1 MTRSSR
7 WQRSKIKNL
16 EIQFESPVTSH
27 VVQGKGLRFVRPFA
41 LIFLVSLSGC
51 VWRPAPPLAVSPTNT
66 TRGADSS
73 AAAINLQQA
82 LNHLFRDKSTPPAI
96 WGVHVRSL
104 DRNQT
109 LYSLNPRTLLI
120 PASTLKI
127 VTLAAAVE
135 QLGWGFTFDTRL
147 IATGPIKDGVLN
159 GDLIVQGSG
168 DPTIDN
174 ENNLFTDWAKKLK
187 MAGITRITGRLIGD
201 DRAMDAGATWPGTR
215 LGTGWSWDDLIFGF
229 AAPTSALTYHE
240 NTVHLVIT
248 PGPAA
253 GRTPSAHIDESA
265 SGLTLVNRTVT
276 SPRHSESSLRLLRLP
291 GQATLELRG
300 SIPLNTEPIRLPVS
314 VDDPTLFFLRVFH
327 HTLLRE
333 GIEVIGGAVDIDDI
347 DSDTVLQSKE
357 NSQLLLDHH
366 SPPLSELAIS
376 MMKRS
381 QNLYAETIFRTLGD
395 KHGRTIGAGQAVVK
409 DLLETWSI
417 ETDQF
422 IILDG
427 SGLSRYNYITPEALV
442 RVLEHVR
449 LNSQSATIFEAT
461 LPIAGQD
468 GTLAHRMKG
477 TNATGNARAK
487 TGTMS
492 NVSGLSGFVQTRDG
506 ENLVFAILANNYK
519 SRSSTITRIIDRAV
533 EQLADFAR

>member
-1 MTRSSR
+1 MPLSR

-16 EIQFESPVTSH
+16 EIQFGSPVTSH
-27 VVQGKGLRFVRPFA
+27 IVRGKGLRFVRPFA

-51 VWRPAPPLAVSPTNT
+51 AGRATPPLTVAPIDT

-73 AAAINLQQA
+73 AAAINLQQD

-96 WGVHVRSL
+96 WGVHIRSL

-109 LYSLNPRTLLI
+109 LYSLNSRTLLI

-135 QLGWGFTFDTRL
+135 QLGWDFTFDTRL

-201 DRAMDAGATWPGTR
+201 DRALDAGATWPGTR

-229 AAPTSALTYHE
+229 AAPTSALTYRE
-240 NTVHLVIT
+240 NIVHLIIT

-253 GRTPSAHIDESA
+253 GRTPSAHIDQSA
-265 SGLTLVNRTVT
+265 SGLRLVNRTVT
-276 SPRHSESSLRLLRLP
+276 GPRHSQSSLRLLRLP

-300 SIPLNTEPIRLPVS
+300 AIPADTEPIRLPVS
-314 VDDPTLFFLRVFH
+314 VDDPTLFFLRAFH

-333 GIEVIGGAVDIDDI
+333 GIEVMGNIVDIDDI
-347 DSDTVLQSKE
+347 DSKTVLQSEE
-357 NSQLLLDHH
+357 NSQLLLDHQ
-366 SPPLSELAIS
+366 SPPLSEFAIS

-395 KHGRTIGAGQAVVK
+395 KQGRTIGTGQAVVK
-409 DLLETWSI
+409 DLLESWSI

-442 RVLEHVR
+442 RVLEHIR

-506 ENLVFAILANNYK
+506 ETLVFAILANNYK
-519 SRSSTITRIIDRAV
+519 SRSSAITRIIDRAV

>member
-1 MTRSSR
+1 MMLSSHWR
-7 WQRSKIKNL
+7 RSKIKDL
-16 EIQFESPVTSH
+16 EIRFGSPVTSH
-27 VVQGKGLRFVRPFA
+27 VVQGKGLRFVLPFA

-51 VWRPAPPLAVSPTNT
+51 AGRPAPPLAVSPTNT
-66 TRGADSS
+66 MRGVDSN
-73 AAAINLQQA
+73 AAAINLQQD
-82 LNHLFRDKSTPPAI
+82 LNNLFRDKSTPPAI

-109 LYSLNPRTLLI
+109 LYSLNSRTLLI

-135 QLGWGFTFDTRL
+135 QLGWDFTFDTRL

-174 ENNLFTDWAKKLK
+174 EKNLFTDWAKKLK
-187 MAGITRITGRLIGD
+187 MAGITRITGHLIGD
-201 DRAMDAGATWPGTR
+201 DRAMDAGATWPGTS

-229 AAPTSALTYHE
+229 AAPTSALNYRE
-240 NTVHLVIT
+240 NIVHLIIT

-253 GRTPSAHIDESA
+253 GRTPSAHIEEST

-276 SPRHSESSLRLLRLP
+276 SPRHSQSSLRLLRLP

-300 SIPLNTEPIRLPVS
+300 AIPVDTEAIRLPVS
-314 VDDPTLFFLRVFH
+314 VDDPTLFFLRAFH
-327 HTLLRE
+327 QTLLQE
-333 GIEVIGGAVDIDDI
+333 GIEVMGDAVDIDDI
-347 DSDTVLQSKE
+347 DSNTVLQFEE
-357 NSQLLLDHH
+357 NSQLLLDHQ
-366 SPPLSELAIS
+366 SEPLSELAIS

-409 DLLETWSI
+409 DLLETWLI
-417 ETDQF
+417 EADQF
-422 IILDG
+422 VILDG

-461 LPIAGQD
+461 LPVAGQD

-492 NVSGLSGFVQTRDG
+492 NVSGLSGFVQAHNG
-506 ENLVFAILANNYK
+506 ETLVFAILANNYK
-519 SRSSTITRIIDRAV
+519 SRSSAITHIIDRAV
-533 EQLADFAR
+533 EELANFAR